1 MPKTPGVGRRRAD
14 DALLLALACGAQVEA
29 AAAKAGVSSA
39 TAFRRLKDAE
49 FRARL
54 DAARADM
61 VARATAMLTA
71 AAMEAVKTLLDLQ
84 GVKQPPATRLGAA
97 KSVLEIGNRLRTEVD
112 LAARLGALE
121 RALGL
126 PPAVATGGP

>member
-1 MPKTPGVGRRRAD
+1 MPQTGKKYAD
-14 DALLLALACGAQVEA
+14 DALLLALACGASPEA
-29 AAAKAGVSSA
+29 AAQKAGVSLK
-39 TAFRRLKDAE
+39 TAYRRLADPAFK
-49 FRARL
+49 ARL

-61 VARATAMLTA
+61 VSRATAMLTA

-84 GVKQPPATRLGAA
+84 GQKQPPAARLGAA
-97 KSVLEIGNRLRTEVD
+97 KAVLEIGSRLRTEVD

-126 PPAVATGGP
+126 LPAASTGGA